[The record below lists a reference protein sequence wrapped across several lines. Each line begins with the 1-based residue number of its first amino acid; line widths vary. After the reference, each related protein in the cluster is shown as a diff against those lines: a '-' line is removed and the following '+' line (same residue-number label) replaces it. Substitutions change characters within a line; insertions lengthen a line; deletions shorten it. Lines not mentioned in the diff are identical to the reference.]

1 LGRRRARSPLLADRE
16 GGGKSRGATLVAS
29 AADLWTDGDVVSFEA
44 RVLDRGA
51 TVIRN
56 GKTVLRT

>member
-1 LGRRRARSPLLADRE
+1 MLDADVTAFP
-16 GGGKSRGATLVAS
+16 GDTITV
-29 AADLWTDGDVVSFEA
+29 DLWKDGDVVSFEA

-56 GKTVLRT
+56 GKTVLRS